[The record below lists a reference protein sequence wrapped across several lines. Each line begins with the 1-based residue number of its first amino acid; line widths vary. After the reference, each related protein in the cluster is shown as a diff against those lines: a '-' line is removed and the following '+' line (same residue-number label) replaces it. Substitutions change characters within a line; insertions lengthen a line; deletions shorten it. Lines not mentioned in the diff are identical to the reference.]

1 MPGDTVATLFVGVA
15 AFSPLLIATD
25 VQPIDL
31 SSGSALIG
39 ALAGGGFSV
48 WYGWYITTTTLP
60 KLIGYFREE
69 LALERAARAA
79 DTKMLADRID
89 ALAHRGQNEPR

>member
-1 MPGDTVATLFVGVA
+1 MPGDTVATAFVGVA
-15 AFSPLLIATD
+15 AFSPLVFAAEI
-25 VQPIDL
+25 QPIDL
-31 SSGSALIG
+31 SSGSALLG

-69 LALERAARAA
+69 LAIERAARAA
-79 DTKMLADRID
+79 DAKLLAEKLD
-89 ALAHRGQNEPR
+89 ALIHREHQ